1 MTAVAGSHNIEE
13 KKKTEPTENKYFKN
27 PGSLK
32 QISFHVFK
40 LGVGEEVF
48 KWQEE
53 KLFRK
58 ASHGLNIVKS

>member
-13 KKKTEPTENKYFKN
+13 KKKKKTEPTENKYFKN

-48 KWQEE
+48 K
-53 KLFRK
+53 
-58 ASHGLNIVKS
+58 

>member
-13 KKKTEPTENKYFKN
+13 KKKKTEPTENKYFKN

-48 KWQEE
+48 K
-53 KLFRK
+53 
-58 ASHGLNIVKS
+58 

>member
-13 KKKTEPTENKYFKN
+13 KKKKTELTKNKYFKN

-48 KWQEE
+48 K
-53 KLFRK
+53 
-58 ASHGLNIVKS
+58 